1 MIMLAPRF
9 KKSQILS
16 SNEWDE
22 STFTCP
28 IVHHLYQHGY
38 QIKEIKEKN
47 HQENLWQKFSMGQ
60 ENPGILFDQKKRKV
74 DSSHLLLKRICDC
87 LNPEVSIIILCWCHV
102 PNQTIKIGTWQRPHA
117 YKVITLQVCKAFL
130 AQKKII
136 LKIFIN
142 KFKIPQTFFMNK
154 FLII

>member
-47 HQENLWQKFSMGQ
+47 HQEKQKFSMGQ

-87 LNPEVSIIILCWCHV
+87 LNLEVSIIILCWCHAS
-102 PNQTIKIGTWQRPHA
+102 NQIIKIGTWQRLHA
-117 YKVITLQVCKAFL
+117 CKVITLQVCKAFL
-130 AQKKII
+130 AQKKLS
-136 LKIFIN
+136 LKFSSIN
-142 KFKIPQTFFMNK
+142 SKYLKHSLWINF
-154 FLII
+154 